1 MLTEKQQKY
10 QHCHQVKLIY
20 EYLTGEEML
29 SSNQSRIIEHAKF
42 TYPLLGEK
50 FEKQIKQLRARNA
63 TS

>member
-10 QHCHQVKLIY
+10 QHYHQVKLIY

-50 FEKQIKQLRARNA
+50 FEKQIEQLRAGNA

>member
-10 QHCHQVKLIY
+10 QHYNQVKLIY

-50 FEKQIKQLRARNA
+50 FEKQIEQLRARNA